1 MREGYRL
8 TGDRYRLG
16 RGPVWKHNDIGGL
29 DSRFVDFS
37 LDSNCWLADL
47 GHSLSGAR
55 APAALL
61 LNIFHIACLRFH
73 GGLIHSL
80 TTGNAWLAALADR
93 SVFSGRPWILISL
106 RWSSFPYCAAHET

>member
-47 GHSLSGAR
+47 GHSLSGLER
-55 APAALL
+55 Q
-61 LNIFHIACLRFH
+61 LRFYS
-73 GGLIHSL
+73 IFF
-80 TTGNAWLAALADR
+80 T
-93 SVFSGRPWILISL
+93 L
-106 RWSSFPYCAAHET
+106 RAFGFMVDLFIR